1 MFWDQRKV
9 TELCM
14 RSSESP
20 EAARQLHPLTLN
32 VVERPKS
39 KGGLGNGTVRM
50 TGRGRTGVCA
60 GAGRAARGGS
70 GSGFVAGSYKG
81 KTGIVQKLTPQK
93 AHVALLDVLYVTHDT
108 LDLRWA

>member
-1 MFWDQRKV
+1 M
-9 TELCM
+9 LAA
-14 RSSESP
+14 SP
-20 EAARQLHPLTLN
+20 SDMCAPSR
-32 VVERPKS
+32 
-39 KGGLGNGTVRM
+39 
-50 TGRGRTGVCA
+50 RTSP
-60 GAGRAARGGS
+60 RAMGARGGS